1 MSERLTFC
9 VPITESEQGFLAGVR
24 RDYGDIK
31 IVKKSLDARKKGD
44 IKWVYTIDAG
54 ETKSEEEP
62 FFKAKNP
69 PQTVVIVGSGP
80 AGLFCAERLI
90 RHGIKPII
98 LERGKS
104 VTERKKDIEFFIKTG
119 ILKSESNIQFGEGGA
134 GTFSDGK
141 LNTQTKN
148 PLNKSVFSTFVKY
161 GAPKEIEYLQKPHI
175 GSDNLITVVKNMRNF
190 IEENGGKIMFSTALS
205 DLEIE
210 NGEISAVITSSGQK
224 IETNDLV
231 LAIGHSAR
239 DTFEMLYRK
248 GIAIEQKDFAVGF
261 RIEHLQE
268 EIGKAQ
274 YGKDYPLLPPAD
286 YKLVSHAS
294 ERSVFTFCMC
304 PGGEVMPATSE
315 EGGVVVNGMSEYA
328 RNKTN
333 ANSAVIAQ
341 VKKEDFKSD
350 YPLAGI
356 LFQRELERKAYALGG
371 GEYHA
376 PVQRVGDYLKRR
388 ETQKF
393 TSVIPSYARG
403 VTAVDLSALLPK
415 NLDEAIRK
423 ALPDMAK
430 RLKGFDSEDAVLTGV
445 ESRTSSP
452 VRIVRDENK
461 QSVTVKGVYPA
472 GEGAGYAGGITSSA
486 VDGISVA
493 EIIASKYI

>member
-1 MSERLTFC
+1 
-9 VPITESEQGFLAGVR
+9 
-24 RDYGDIK
+24 
-31 IVKKSLDARKKGD
+31 
-44 IKWVYTIDAG
+44 
-54 ETKSEEEP
+54 
-62 FFKAKNP
+62 
-69 PQTVVIVGSGP
+69 
-80 AGLFCAERLI
+80 
-90 RHGIKPII
+90 
-98 LERGKS
+98 
-104 VTERKKDIEFFIKTG
+104 
-119 ILKSESNIQFGEGGA
+119 
-134 GTFSDGK
+134 
-141 LNTQTKN
+141 
-148 PLNKSVFSTFVKY
+148 
-161 GAPKEIEYLQKPHI
+161 
-175 GSDNLITVVKNMRNF
+175 
-190 IEENGGKIMFSTALS
+190 
-205 DLEIE
+205 
-210 NGEISAVITSSGQK
+210 
-224 IETNDLV
+224 
-231 LAIGHSAR
+231 
-239 DTFEMLYRK
+239 
-248 GIAIEQKDFAVGF
+248 
-261 RIEHLQE
+261 
-268 EIGKAQ
+268 
-274 YGKDYPLLPPAD
+274 
-286 YKLVSHAS
+286 
-294 ERSVFTFCMC
+294 
-304 PGGEVMPATSE
+304 MPATSE

-341 VKKEDFKSD
+341 VKREDFKSD
-350 YPLAGI
+350 YPLAGM

-461 QSVTVKGVYPA
+461 QSVTVKGVYPT